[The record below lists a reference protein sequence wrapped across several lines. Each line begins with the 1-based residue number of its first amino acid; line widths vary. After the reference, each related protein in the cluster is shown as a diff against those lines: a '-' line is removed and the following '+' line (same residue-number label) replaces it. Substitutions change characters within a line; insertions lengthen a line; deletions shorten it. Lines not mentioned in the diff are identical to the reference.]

1 MRIKKILATS
11 LILVCSLTTNAKKY
25 ELSDFEKDEMQKAVS
40 YYDNNQPDIAIDI
53 YNNLL
58 ANNPKS
64 YIINYELALA
74 KVAKGEYA
82 EAIKITEK
90 VERNSDVEDKL
101 FQLQGNAYDYMG
113 KRKKAV
119 ASYDKGL
126 KKFPKAGCLYMEK
139 GNIMLMEN
147 DPNGALGM
155 YEKAI
160 EVEPTYSSPYYRA
173 SALFLGST
181 EPIWGLIYGE
191 AFLLLEKGQRNVAIQ
206 NAMVKRMGQA
216 FKIENDTTLHVSLT
230 QQNTINVKG
239 LNLIIPF
246 EILYELAVV
255 KSTAVD
261 KLKSEKRDSITISD
275 FIEIRKA
282 AADAYEDWKD
292 KYPNYLF
299 EYQKRVINAGYFE
312 AYTMDLFKDVYAD
325 EYKTYVANEEN
336 QKTIEAYR
344 TWMAKNPFEP
354 NENKLIIRK
363 EAR

>member
-1 MRIKKILATS
+1 MNTTKIIIAS
-11 LILVCSLTTNAKKY
+11 LLLFGSLTANAKKSG
-25 ELSDFEKDEMQKAVS
+25 LSDFEKDEMQKAIS
-40 YYDNNQPDIAIDI
+40 YYDNNKPDIAIDI

-191 AFLLLEKGQRNVAIQ
+191 TFLLLEKGQRNVAIQ
-206 NAMVKRMGQA
+206 DAMVKRLGQA
-216 FKIENDTTLHVSLT
+216 IKLEKDTLHVSLT
-230 QQNTINVKG
+230 QQHTVNMKG

-246 EILYELAVV
+246 EMLYELEIL
-255 KSTAVD
+255 KSSAVD
-261 KLKSEKRDSITISD
+261 KLKSEKRDTITISD
-275 FIEIRKA
+275 FIEIRKVA
-282 AADAYEDWKD
+282 ANAYKDWENR
-292 KYPNYLF
+292 YPNYLF
-299 EYQKRVINAGYFE
+299 EYQKKVIDAGYFE

-325 EYKTYVANEEN
+325 EYKAYVANEEN
-336 QKTIEAYR
+336 QKTLDAYKAWI
-344 TWMAKNPFEP
+344 TKNPFEP

-363 EAR
+363 EPQ

>member
-11 LILVCSLTTNAKKY
+11 LILVCSLTTNAKKS
-25 ELSDFEKDEMQKAVS
+25 ELSDFEKDEMRKGIS
-40 YYDNNQPDIAIDI
+40 YYENNQPDIAIDI

-74 KVAKGEYA
+74 KVAKGEYEDA
-82 EAIKITEK
+82 LKATQKIEH
-90 VERNSDVEDKL
+90 NSDVEDKF
-101 FQLQGNAYDYMG
+101 FQLQGNIYDFMG
-113 KRKKAV
+113 NRKKAV

-147 DPNGALGM
+147 DPNGAVGM

-191 AFLLLEKGQRNVAIQ
+191 AFLLLEKGQRNIAIQ

-216 FKIENDTTLHVSLT
+216 FKVKNDTLHVSLT
-230 QQNTINVKG
+230 QQNTINMKG

-246 EILYELAVV
+246 EMLYEMAVL
-255 KSTAVD
+255 KSPATD
-261 KLKSEKRDSITISD
+261 NLKSEKRDSITISD
-275 FIEIRKA
+275 FIEIRKEA
-282 AADAYEDWKD
+282 AIAYEDWKD

-325 EYKTYVANEEN
+325 EYKAYVANEEN
-336 QKTIEAYR
+336 QKTMEAYKA
-344 TWMAKNPFEP
+344 WMAKCPFEP
-354 NENKLIIRK
+354 NENNLIIRK

>member
-11 LILVCSLTTNAKKY
+11 LILVCSLTTNAKKS
-25 ELSDFEKDEMQKAVS
+25 ELSDFEKDEMRKGIS
-40 YYDNNQPDIAIDI
+40 YYENNQPDIAIDI

-74 KVAKGEYA
+74 KVAKGEYEDA
-82 EAIKITEK
+82 LKATQKIEH
-90 VERNSDVEDKL
+90 NSDVEDKF
-101 FQLQGNAYDYMG
+101 FQLQGNIYDFMG
-113 KRKKAV
+113 NRKKAV

-147 DPNGALGM
+147 DPNGAVGM

-191 AFLLLEKGQRNVAIQ
+191 TFLLLEKGQRNVAIQ

-246 EILYELAVV
+246 EIQYELAVV

-282 AADAYEDWKD
+282 AADAYDDWKD

-325 EYKTYVANEEN
+325 EYKAYVTNEEN
-336 QKTIEAYR
+336 QKTMEAYKA
-344 TWMAKNPFEP
+344 WMVKCPFEP
-354 NENKLIIRK
+354 NENNLIIRK

>member
-1 MRIKKILATS
+1 MNTTKILIAS
-11 LILVCSLTTNAKKY
+11 LLLLGSLTANAKKSG
-25 ELSDFEKDEMQKAVS
+25 LSDFEKDEMQKAIS
-40 YYDNNQPDIAIDI
+40 YYDNNKPDIAIEI

-58 ANNPKS
+58 ADNPKS

-147 DPNGALGM
+147 DPNGAVGM
-155 YEKAI
+155 YEKAM

-191 AFLLLEKGQRNVAIQ
+191 TFLLLEKGQRNVAIQ
-206 NAMVKRMGQA
+206 DAMVKRLGQA
-216 FKIENDTTLHVSLT
+216 IKLENDTLHVSLT
-230 QQNTINVKG
+230 QQHTVNMKG

-246 EILYELAVV
+246 EMLYELEIL
-255 KSTAVD
+255 KSSAVD
-261 KLKSEKRDSITISD
+261 KLKSEKRDTITISD
-275 FIEIRKA
+275 FIEIRKVA
-282 AADAYEDWKD
+282 ANAYKDWENR
-292 KYPNYLF
+292 YPNYLF
-299 EYQKRVINAGYFE
+299 EYQKKVIDAGYFE

-325 EYKTYVANEEN
+325 EYKAYVANEEN
-336 QKTIEAYR
+336 QKTLDAYKA
-344 TWMAKNPFEP
+344 WMTKNPFEP

-363 EAR
+363 EPQ

>member
-1 MRIKKILATS
+1 MNTTKILIAS
-11 LILVCSLTTNAKKY
+11 LLFLGCLTANAKKSG
-25 ELSDFEKDEMQKAVS
+25 LSDFEKDEMQKAIS
-40 YYDNNQPDIAIDI
+40 YYDNNKPDIAIDI

-58 ANNPKS
+58 ADNPKS

-82 EAIKITEK
+82 EALKITQK
-90 VERNSDVEDKL
+90 IERNSDVEDKL
-101 FQLQGNAYDYMG
+101 FQLQGNVHDYMG
-113 KRKKAV
+113 NRKKAI

-147 DPNGALGM
+147 DPNGAINL
-155 YEKAI
+155 YEKAM
-160 EVEPTYSSPYYRA
+160 EVEPAYSSPYYRA

-191 AFLLLEKGQRNVAIQ
+191 TFLLLEKGQRNVAIQ
-206 NAMVKRMGQA
+206 DAMVKRLGQA
-216 FKIENDTTLHVSLT
+216 IKLENDTLHVSLT
-230 QQNTINVKG
+230 QQHTVNMKG

-246 EILYELAVV
+246 ELLYELEIL
-255 KSTAVD
+255 KSPAID
-261 KLKSEKRDSITISD
+261 KLKSEKRDTITISD
-275 FIEIRKA
+275 FIEIRKVA
-282 AADAYEDWKD
+282 ANAYKDWENR
-292 KYPNYLF
+292 YPNYLF
-299 EYQKRVINAGYFE
+299 EYQKKVIDAGYFE

-336 QKTIEAYR
+336 QKTLDAYKA
-344 TWMAKNPFEP
+344 WMTKNPFEP

-363 EAR
+363 EPQ